1 MIRCERCGAE
11 WNPPKNGS
19 KSQSECP
26 FCGATLLEEAKARGC
41 GKVEEFFG
49 YMVKVYGSE
58 IYRNPERLKNLLGD
72 LYGGE
77 EREKRLY
84 RRVLMEERLSE
95 KVYEIARK
103 PKAERQAYYNR
114 EASQFAEGNYYPEEV
129 GRKVVGS
136 LVFGLTGEVLWAG
149 DAASGN
155 TMEGRAKAELQPE
168 TRNRTIRVG
177 NVSFEMVYVQGG
189 TFQMGD
195 GGAGGRCL
203 GR

>member
-1 MIRCERCGAE
+1 MIRCERCGTE

-26 FCGATLLEEAKARGC
+26 FCGAMLLEEAKARGC
-41 GKVEEFFG
+41 GNVEEFLG
-49 YMVKVYGSE
+49 YMVKVYGAE

-103 PKAERQAYYNR
+103 PRAERQAYYNQ

-129 GRKVVGS
+129 GRRVVGS
-136 LVFGLTGEVLWAG
+136 LVYGLTGEVLWAG
-149 DAASGN
+149 EAAQYIGGN
-155 TMEGRAKAELQPE
+155 SESEAA
-168 TRNRTIRVG
+168 
-177 NVSFEMVYVQGG
+177 
-189 TFQMGD
+189 
-195 GGAGGRCL
+195 A
-203 GR
+203 